1 MPDDVA
7 ERVKKVV
14 AKVLGADESS
24 LTEKT
29 SFAWDLGAESLDS
42 IKLVAA
48 FEEEF
53 GVELDEDAAFQ
64 VQNIGKA
71 AEFIRE
77 RLKG

>member
-29 SFAWDLGAESLDS
+29 TFVWDLGAESLDS

-53 GVELDEDAAFQ
+53 GIELDEDAAFQ

-71 AEFIRE
+71 VEFVRE

>member
-1 MPDDVA
+1 MPDDVT

-14 AKVLGADESS
+14 AKVLGAEESS

-64 VQNIGKA
+64 VQNVGRA

-77 RLKG
+77 HLKG